1 MSHIDWLGLTGKCVA
16 VAGAGGLGTAV
27 AIGFAE
33 AGAKVLVVDRDEERL
48 EKLAVDPVFQSAGG
62 LTVALDLSK
71 AGSGATVVDRAVTLL
86 GGLDVAVHCIGVN
99 DRRPIVEF
107 SEEDWSRIVDI
118 NLSTGFRIAQAA
130 GRHMR
135 RQKSGSIIFFS
146 SVSGLLAHKNHG
158 PYAATKGGINQLMRV
173 MASEWAAEG
182 ITVNAVAPGYVET
195 PLTEEYLDKPGVREE
210 LTRLVPAGRLGTPE
224 EVVGP
229 ILFLAS
235 PRSSFITGHV
245 MYIDG
250 GRTLV

>member
-1 MSHIDWLGLTGKCVA
+1 
-16 VAGAGGLGTAV
+16 
-27 AIGFAE
+27 
-33 AGAKVLVVDRDEERL
+33 
-48 EKLAVDPVFQSAGG
+48 
-62 LTVALDLSK
+62 
-71 AGSGATVVDRAVTLL
+71 VTLL
-86 GGLDVAVHCIGVN
+86 GGLDVAVHCVGVN
-99 DRRPIVEF
+99 DRRPIVDF

>member
-1 MSHIDWLGLTGKCVA
+1 MSHNDWLGLKGKCVTI
-16 VAGAGGLGTAV
+16 AGAGGLGTAV
-27 AIGFAE
+27 AIGFVE

-48 EKLAVDPVFQSAGG
+48 EKLAVDPVFQSGGG

-71 AGSGATVVDRAVTLL
+71 AGSGATVVDHAVTLL

-99 DRRPIVEF
+99 DRRPVVDF